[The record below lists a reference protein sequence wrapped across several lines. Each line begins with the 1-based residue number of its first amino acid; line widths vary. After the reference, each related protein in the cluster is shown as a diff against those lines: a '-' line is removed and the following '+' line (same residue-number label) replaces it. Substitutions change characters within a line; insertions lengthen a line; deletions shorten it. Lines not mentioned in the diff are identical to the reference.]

1 MAVLKAPEQK
11 QTVRTLFFCLL
22 CFTFMFAMGQKDV
35 NDAIVSTKTGV
46 IRIKSDAPLE
56 LIQASSH
63 ELKGVIDIAKR
74 TFSFSVKSRSI
85 QGFNSPLQQEHFY
98 ENYIEATRYPLSTF
112 TGKII
117 EQVNLATD
125 GNYQVRAKGMLTI
138 HGVEQERIIKVNLKV
153 SNGIIKA
160 DAVFM
165 VPLSDHNI
173 TIPKVV
179 YQKIAEEILVTVNAT
194 FDREPK

>member
-1 MAVLKAPEQK
+1 
-11 QTVRTLFFCLL
+11 
-22 CFTFMFAMGQKDV
+22 MFAMGQKDV